1 MIRHAVNAMEFIIV
15 TGMSGAGKSQ
25 AIKTLEDLGV
35 FCIDNLPASLIPTV
49 ADLCAHSEQR
59 IDRVAFVID
68 VREGEFLG
76 PLEEVLATL
85 REGGHPVR
93 VIFLDADDQIL
104 LRRFSESRRPHPLA
118 PQGSILEGIS
128 LERQRMAQLRTEA
141 ERVIDTSGLTI
152 HDLRKLLVSTFR
164 DHRPGGKTTI
174 TLVSFGYRHG
184 LPPDA
189 DLVFDLRCL
198 PNPHF
203 QEELRPLT
211 GHHPAVYKFLLE
223 DPQARSYLEQV
234 WGFLRFA
241 FPQYLQEGRAYLT
254 IALGCTGGRHRSV
267 TAAEYLVRQFHA
279 EGQEVGVLHRDIEK
293 V

>member
-1 MIRHAVNAMEFIIV
+1 MECIIV

-25 AIKTLEDLGV
+25 AIKTLEDVGI

-59 IDRVAFVID
+59 IDRVAFVVD

-76 PLEEVLATL
+76 PLQEVLVVL
-85 REGGHPVR
+85 RQRGHAVR
-93 VIFLDADDQIL
+93 VTFLEANDQVL

-118 PQGSILEGIS
+118 PQGSVLQGIT
-128 LERQRMAQLRTEA
+128 LERQRMAKLKA
-141 ERVIDTSGLTI
+141 AADMVLDTSDLTI
-152 HDLRKLLVSTFR
+152 HDLRRLLVSDFR
-164 DHRPGGKTTI
+164 DDRPGSKTTI

-189 DLVFDLRCL
+189 DLIFDLRCL

-203 QEELRPLT
+203 CDALRPLT
-211 GHHPAVYKFLLE
+211 GQDSEVARFLLD
-223 DPQARSYLEQV
+223 DPASRTYLDQL
-234 WGFLRFA
+234 WSFLRFA
-241 FPQYLQEGRAYLT
+241 LPYYLNEGRAYLT

-267 TAAEYLVRQFHA
+267 SAAEYLARRSQA
-279 EGQEVGVLHRDIEK
+279 EGHAVGVRHRDLEK
-293 V
+293 E

>member
-1 MIRHAVNAMEFIIV
+1 MEFIIV

-35 FCIDNLPASLIPTV
+35 FCVDNLPASLIPTV
-49 ADLCAHSEQR
+49 ADLCAHSEPR
-59 IDRVAFVID
+59 IERVAFVID

-85 REGGHPVR
+85 RQRGHAVR
-93 VIFLDADDQIL
+93 VIFLEAEDQVL

-118 PQGSILEGIS
+118 AQGSILQGIS
-128 LERQRMAQLRTEA
+128 LERKRMAQLKSEA
-141 ERVIDTSGLTI
+141 DMVLDTSDLTI
-152 HDLRKLLVSTFR
+152 HDLRRLLLSAFH
-164 DHRPGGKTTI
+164 DHRPGSKTTI
-174 TLVSFGYRHG
+174 TIVSFGYRHG

-189 DLVFDLRCL
+189 DLVIDLRCL

-211 GHHPAVYKFLLE
+211 GQDPEVAKFLLD
-223 DPQARSYLEQV
+223 DPRAGSYLEQL

-241 FPQYLQEGRAYLT
+241 FPFYVEEGRAYLT

-267 TAAEYLVRQFHA
+267 AAAEYLVGQFQA
-279 EGQEVGVLHRDIEK
+279 ENREVGIRHRDIDKE
-293 V
+293 

>member
-1 MIRHAVNAMEFIIV
+1 MEFIIV

-35 FCIDNLPASLIPTV
+35 FCVDNLPASLIPTV
-49 ADLCAHSEQR
+49 ADLCAHSEPR
-59 IDRVAFVID
+59 IERVAFVID

-85 REGGHPVR
+85 RQRGHVVR
-93 VIFLDADDQIL
+93 VIFLEAEDQVL

-118 PQGSILEGIS
+118 AQGSILQGIS
-128 LERQRMAQLRTEA
+128 LERKRMAQLKSEA
-141 ERVIDTSGLTI
+141 DMVLDTSDLTV
-152 HDLRKLLVSTFR
+152 HDLRRLLLSAFH
-164 DHRPGGKTTI
+164 DHRPGSKTTI
-174 TLVSFGYRHG
+174 TIVSFGYRHG

-189 DLVFDLRCL
+189 DLVIDLRCL

-211 GHHPAVYKFLLE
+211 GQDPEVAKFLLD
-223 DPQARSYLEQV
+223 DPRAGSYLEQL

-241 FPQYLQEGRAYLT
+241 FPFYVEEGRAYLT

-267 TAAEYLVRQFHA
+267 AAAEYLVGQFQA
-279 EGQEVGVLHRDIEK
+279 ENREVGIRHRDIDKE
-293 V
+293 

>member
-1 MIRHAVNAMEFIIV
+1 MEFIIV

-35 FCIDNLPASLIPTV
+35 FCVDNLPPSLIPTV
-49 ADLCAHSEQR
+49 ADLCAHSEPR
-59 IDRVAFVID
+59 INRVAFVID
-68 VREGEFLG
+68 VREGEFLA
-76 PLEEVLATL
+76 PLEEVLVTL
-85 REGGHPVR
+85 KGRGHAVR
-93 VIFLDADDQIL
+93 VIFLEAEDQVL

-118 PQGSILEGIS
+118 PQGSILHGIS
-128 LERQRMAQLRTEA
+128 LERKRMAQLKSEA
-141 ERVIDTSGLTI
+141 DMVLDTSDLTI
-152 HDLRKLLVSTFR
+152 HDLRRLLESAFR
-164 DHRPGGKTTI
+164 DHRPGSKTTI
-174 TLVSFGYRHG
+174 TIVSFGYRHG

-211 GHHPAVYKFLLE
+211 GQDPEIAKFLLD
-223 DPQARSYLEQV
+223 DPRARSYLEQL

-241 FPQYLQEGRAYLT
+241 FPFYLREGRAYLT

-267 TAAEYLVRQFHA
+267 AAAEYLVGQFQA
-279 EGQEVGVLHRDIEK
+279 EGREVGVRHRDIDKE
-293 V
+293 

>member
-1 MIRHAVNAMEFIIV
+1 MEFIIV

-35 FCIDNLPASLIPTV
+35 FCVDNLPASLIPTV
-49 ADLCAHSEQR
+49 ADLCAHSEPR
-59 IDRVAFVID
+59 IERVAFVID

-85 REGGHPVR
+85 RQRGHVVR
-93 VIFLDADDQIL
+93 VIFLEAEDQVL

-118 PQGSILEGIS
+118 AQGSILQGIS
-128 LERQRMAQLRTEA
+128 LERKRMAQLKSEA
-141 ERVIDTSGLTI
+141 DMVLDTSDLTI
-152 HDLRKLLVSTFR
+152 HDLRRLLLSAFH
-164 DHRPGGKTTI
+164 DHRPGSKTTI
-174 TLVSFGYRHG
+174 TIVSFGYRHG

-189 DLVFDLRCL
+189 DLVIDLRCL

-211 GHHPAVYKFLLE
+211 GQDPEVAKFLLD
-223 DPQARSYLEQV
+223 DPRAGSYLEQL

-241 FPQYLQEGRAYLT
+241 FPFYVEEGRAYLT

-267 TAAEYLVRQFHA
+267 AAAEYLVGQFQA
-279 EGQEVGVLHRDIEK
+279 ENREVGIRHRDIDKE
-293 V
+293 

>member
-1 MIRHAVNAMEFIIV
+1 MEFIIV

-35 FCIDNLPASLIPTV
+35 FCVDNLPPSLIPTV
-49 ADLCAHSEQR
+49 ADLCAHSEPR
-59 IDRVAFVID
+59 INRVAFVID

-76 PLEEVLATL
+76 PLEEVLVTL
-85 REGGHPVR
+85 KGRGHAVR
-93 VIFLDADDQIL
+93 VIFLEAEDQIL

-118 PQGSILEGIS
+118 PQGSILHGIS
-128 LERQRMAQLRTEA
+128 LERKRMAQLKSEA
-141 ERVIDTSGLTI
+141 DMVLDTSDLTI
-152 HDLRKLLVSTFR
+152 HDLRRLLESAFR
-164 DHRPGGKTTI
+164 DHRPGSKTTI
-174 TLVSFGYRHG
+174 TIVSFGYRHG

-211 GHHPAVYKFLLE
+211 GQDPEIAKFLLD
-223 DPQARSYLEQV
+223 DPRARSYLEQL

-241 FPQYLQEGRAYLT
+241 FPFYLQEGRAYLT

-267 TAAEYLVRQFHA
+267 AAAEYLVGQFQA
-279 EGQEVGVLHRDIEK
+279 EGREVGVRHRDIDKE
-293 V
+293 

>member
-1 MIRHAVNAMEFIIV
+1 MEFIIV

-25 AIKTLEDLGV
+25 AIKTLEDLGI
-35 FCIDNLPASLIPTV
+35 FCVDNLPPSLIPTV
-49 ADLCAHSEQR
+49 ADLCAHSEPR
-59 IDRVAFVID
+59 INRVAFVID

-76 PLEEVLATL
+76 PLEEVLVTL
-85 REGGHPVR
+85 KGRGHAVR
-93 VIFLDADDQIL
+93 VIFLEAEDQVL

-118 PQGSILEGIS
+118 PQGSILHGIS
-128 LERQRMAQLRTEA
+128 LERKRMAQLKSA
-141 ERVIDTSGLTI
+141 ADMVLDTSDLTI
-152 HDLRKLLVSTFR
+152 HDLRRLLESAFR
-164 DHRPGGKTTI
+164 DHRPGSKTTI
-174 TLVSFGYRHG
+174 TIVSFGYRHG

-211 GHHPAVYKFLLE
+211 GQDPEIAKFLLD
-223 DPQARSYLEQV
+223 DPRARSYLEQL

-241 FPQYLQEGRAYLT
+241 FPFYLQEGRAYLT

-267 TAAEYLVRQFHA
+267 AAAEYLVGQFQA
-279 EGQEVGVLHRDIEK
+279 EGREVGVRHRDIDKE
-293 V
+293 

>member
-1 MIRHAVNAMEFIIV
+1 MEFIIV

-35 FCIDNLPASLIPTV
+35 FCVDNLPASLIPTV
-49 ADLCAHSEQR
+49 ADLCAHSEPR
-59 IDRVAFVID
+59 IERVAFVID

-85 REGGHPVR
+85 RQRGHAVR
-93 VIFLDADDQIL
+93 VIFLEAEDQVL

-118 PQGSILEGIS
+118 AQGSILQGIS
-128 LERQRMAQLRTEA
+128 LERKRMAQLKSEA
-141 ERVIDTSGLTI
+141 DMVLDTSDLTV
-152 HDLRKLLVSTFR
+152 HDLRRLLLSAFH
-164 DHRPGGKTTI
+164 DHRPGSKTTI
-174 TLVSFGYRHG
+174 TIVSFGYRHG

-189 DLVFDLRCL
+189 DLVIDLRCL

-211 GHHPAVYKFLLE
+211 GQDPEVAKFLLD
-223 DPQARSYLEQV
+223 DPRAGSYLEQL

-241 FPQYLQEGRAYLT
+241 FPFYVEEGRAYLT

-267 TAAEYLVRQFHA
+267 AAAEYLVGQFQA
-279 EGQEVGVLHRDIEK
+279 ENREVGIRHRDIDKE
-293 V
+293 